1 MARLGKHLDGEPRQR
16 CEDLVRKTH
25 SNGWQARLNAGTKK
39 LPDTHDA
46 GVVKVRRVPGAGAK
60 HHQIDILE
68 ARHVLPRGDVGIK
81 PEVTQLVG
89 KHLVEVITAVH
100 KQSRPGKLP
109 ARCLR
114 IPPEWGQVT
123 VAVGEG
129 GLNLR

>member
-1 MARLGKHLDGEPRQR
+1 MQ
-16 CEDLVRKTH
+16 V
-25 SNGWQARLNAGTKK
+25 Q

-46 GVVKVRRVPGAGAK
+46 WVVKVRRVPGAGAK

-68 ARHVLPRGDVGIK
+68 ARHVLPRGDVGVK

-100 KQSRPGKLP
+100 KQSRSRKLP
-109 ARCLR
+109 ARRLR
-114 IPPEWGQVT
+114 IPPERGQVT

-129 GLNLR
+129 GLHLR